1 LEPCRE
7 KAPVKKS
14 MASANQPRV
23 RYAPSPTGLP
33 HVGNIHTALF
43 NWLYA
48 RHGGGSFI
56 LRIEDTDQ
64 DRVVP
69 GSLDAIYESLRWLGL
84 QWDEGPS
91 VGGPFGP
98 YFQSERLPIYRS
110 YAEELVASG
119 HAYRC
124 FCSQE
129 RLAELRAAQAARK
142 EPPRYD
148 RFCRALTP
156 AACEQKLLAGEPS
169 VIRLAVP
176 DTGETSFDDLIRGEI
191 RFKNDLIDD
200 QVLIKSD
207 GWPTYHLANVVDDHL
222 MEITDVLRGE
232 EWISSTPKH
241 VLLYAFLGWKPPRFG
256 HFPILLTMD
265 RAKLS
270 KRRGAP
276 DILDLRAKGYLP
288 EAVVNFLALLGWAPD
303 GKTEVLSCAEIV
315 AQFTLE
321 RVGATPAIY
330 NSEKLDWLNGYDI
343 RQLAAADLARR
354 LVPFYQE
361 AGLIPEQPVLPEHL
375 ALIGR
380 LVPLIQERI
389 KTLAEAPRLTGFF
402 FRDQVVYDPALLM
415 PKGWTREQ
423 TLDALRQARGRLA
436 QLATPPER
444 FAAEP
449 LDAALRTLA
458 DELGIKA
465 GAFFGALRV
474 ALTGRTVAPPL
485 FQTMAVLGPERTLDR
500 VDRAISLLATGA
512 TTTG

>member
-1 LEPCRE
+1 MSDPIR
-7 KAPVKKS
+7 
-14 MASANQPRV
+14 PRV
-23 RYAPSPTGLP
+23 RYAPSPTGFP

-43 NWLYA
+43 NWLFA
-48 RHGGGSFI
+48 RHTGGRFI

-64 DRVVP
+64 DRIVE
-69 GSLDAIYESLRWLGL
+69 GSLAAIYESLRWLGL
-84 QWDEGPS
+84 EWDEGPE

-110 YAEELVASG
+110 YADQLVASG

-129 RLAELRAAQAARK
+129 RLAELRAAQEARK

-148 RFCRALTP
+148 RFCRNLSP
-156 AACEQKLLAGEPS
+156 AERERRLQAGEPY

-176 DTGETSFDDLIRGEI
+176 ETGETSFDDLFRGTI
-191 RFKNDLIDD
+191 TFQNALIDD

-222 MEITDVLRGE
+222 MEITHVLRGD

-241 VLLYAFLGWKPPRFG
+241 VLLYRFLGWDAPLFG
-256 HFPILLTMD
+256 HFPILLTMS

-276 DILDLRAKGYLP
+276 DILELRAKGYLP
-288 EAVVNFLALLGWAPD
+288 EAVVNFLALLGWAPED
-303 GKTEVLSCAEIV
+303 KTEVLSCAELIH
-315 AQFTLE
+315 QFTLE

-330 NSEKLDWLNGYDI
+330 NPEKLDWMNGYYI
-343 RQLAAADLARR
+343 RQLAPEDLARR
-354 LVPFYQE
+354 LVPFYQD
-361 AGLIPEQPVLPEHL
+361 AGLIPRDSVPPEML

-389 KTLAEAPRLTGFF
+389 KTLVDAPALTDFF
-402 FRDQVVYDPALLM
+402 FRDDLVYDPAQLM

-423 TLDALRQARGRLA
+423 TLDALRQARDCLA
-436 QLATPPER
+436 RFAAPPER
-444 FAAEP
+444 FQAES
-449 LDAALRTLA
+449 LDEALRQLA
-458 DELGIKA
+458 DTLQVKTGQL
-465 GAFFGALRV
+465 FGALRV
-474 ALTGRTVAPPL
+474 AVTGRTIAPPL
-485 FQTMAVLGPERTLDR
+485 FQTMAVLGPTRTLAR
-500 VDRAISLLATGA
+500 VDRAINLLASGTPA
-512 TTTG
+512 VR